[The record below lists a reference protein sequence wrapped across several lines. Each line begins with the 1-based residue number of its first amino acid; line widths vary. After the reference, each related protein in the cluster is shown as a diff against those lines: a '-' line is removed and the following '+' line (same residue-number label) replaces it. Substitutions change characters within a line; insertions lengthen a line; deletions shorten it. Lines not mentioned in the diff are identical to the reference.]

1 MSILAEDLLN
11 QWWLPLAL
19 LGLGGLMAVLRTWL
33 AARAAPPAPPPL
45 PAPTASSREV
55 IGNMA
60 RTATMA
66 PAAAI
71 DASPAPN
78 SAEPLPAEAAA
89 WLTTPHPEPLDPIT
103 GLPGRLALE
112 DRLSVAAARA
122 EQRGRQLALLCI
134 DLDGFRA
141 IHTQHG
147 QMAGE
152 AVLREVARRLLGI
165 GRSTDALARL
175 SGDQFVMMLDGDPDA
190 SAAALVAD
198 RIRQG
203 IQRPYLVARHELRL
217 TCSIGIVMHPEHGPR
232 ARLLAHADAA
242 LMSAKRA
249 GGNVHCFFE
258 QQLTGDQQAEQALNA
273 QLRQALAQDGQ
284 GLVLHYQPKVDAR
297 RGHVTGVEA
306 LLRWQHPVQ
315 GLLHPKAFMPL
326 AERYGQL
333 PALSR
338 WALQQAC
345 HQLQQ
350 WHQQGLLL
358 KLSLNLSRQQLRQAD
373 LLVQLQE
380 TFRDHQVAP
389 EWFTLEVSEAD
400 AMADPRLT
408 ARVFERLHALGVR
421 LSIDDFGSAHASLP
435 QLRYLP
441 IVELKIDRCFVQ
453 DAENDSDAQA
463 IVKGM
468 VSLAHALD
476 LSVVAEGVETEGQ
489 HTLMRRLGCDE
500 LQGFRFAR
508 PMPPEAVA
516 SWHSGQGQSC

>member
-1 MSILAEDLLN
+1 MSILADDLLY
-11 QWWLPLAL
+11 QWWLPLVL
-19 LGLGGLMAVLRTWL
+19 LGLAGMMAVLRSWL
-33 AARAAPPAPPPL
+33 AARSQSPAPPPL
-45 PAPTASSREV
+45 PAPGRSPRDATPMKPS
-55 IGNMA
+55 
-60 RTATMA
+60 TATARA
-66 PAAAI
+66 PAAEPSAPLQ
-71 DASPAPN
+71 PAAP
-78 SAEPLPAEAAA
+78 PPAEAAA

-103 GLPGRLALE
+103 GLPGRLVLE

-134 DLDGFRA
+134 DLDGFRV
-141 IHTQHG
+141 INTQHG
-147 QMAGE
+147 QPTGD

-175 SGDQFVMMLDGDPDA
+175 SGDQFLMMLDGDPDA

-198 RIRQG
+198 RIRQAV
-203 IQRPYLVARHELRL
+203 QRPYLVARHELRL

-249 GGNVHCFFE
+249 GGNIHCFFE
-258 QQLTGDQQAEQALNA
+258 QQLTGDQQSEQDLNA
-273 QLRQALAQDGQ
+273 QLRRALAHDGE

-345 HQLQQ
+345 RQLRQ
-350 WHQQGLLL
+350 WHQQGLPL

-400 AMADPRLT
+400 AMVDPRLT

-441 IVELKIDRCFVQ
+441 IAELKIDRCFVQ
-453 DAENDSDAQA
+453 DAENDADAQA

-468 VSLAHALD
+468 IGLAHALD

-508 PMPPEAVA
+508 PMPAEAVA
-516 SWHSGQGQSC
+516 PWHSGQGQSC

>member
-1 MSILAEDLLN
+1 MSILADDLLY
-11 QWWLPLAL
+11 QWWLPLVL
-19 LGLGGLMAVLRTWL
+19 LGLAGMMAVLRSWL
-33 AARAAPPAPPPL
+33 AARSQSPAPPPL
-45 PAPTASSREV
+45 PAPGRSPRDATPMKPSTAA
-55 IGNMA
+55 A
-60 RTATMA
+60 RP
-66 PAAAI
+66 PAAEP
-71 DASPAPN
+71 PAPLQ
-78 SAEPLPAEAAA
+78 PVPPPAEAAA

-134 DLDGFRA
+134 DLDGFRV
-141 IHTQHG
+141 INTQHG
-147 QMAGE
+147 QPTGD

-175 SGDQFVMMLDGDPDA
+175 SGDQFLMMLDGDPDA

-198 RIRQG
+198 RIRQAV
-203 IQRPYLVARHELRL
+203 QRPYLVARHELRL

-249 GGNVHCFFE
+249 GGNIHCFFE
-258 QQLTGDQQAEQALNA
+258 QQLTGDQHAEQDLNA
-273 QLRQALAQDGQ
+273 QLRRALAHDGQ

-297 RGHVTGVEA
+297 RGQVTGVEA

-333 PALSR
+333 PVLSR

-345 HQLQQ
+345 RQLQQ
-350 WHQQGLLL
+350 WHQQGLPL

-441 IVELKIDRCFVQ
+441 IAELKIDRCFVQ
-453 DAENDSDAQA
+453 DAESDADAQA

-468 VSLAHALD
+468 ISLAHALD

-489 HTLMRRLGCDE
+489 HALMRRLGCDE

-508 PMPPEAVA
+508 PMPAEAVA
-516 SWHSGQGQSC
+516 PWHSGQGQSC